1 MKYVTPKLLFLMFFL
16 VAWFILSPYLFASF
30 TLVLPRAGAK
40 GKGYGTFHEEAVR
53 VFSSLLEQEAIAD
66 PIPVIQVRYLV
77 HLRSCISVFLFFFC
91 FLFCFF
97 SKIEL
102 L

>member
-1 MKYVTPKLLFLMFFL
+1 MKYVTPKLLLLMFFL

-66 PIPVIQVRYLV
+66 PIPVIQGILQTCQDLKP
-77 HLRSCISVFLFFFC
+77 LRDEVGFHRGLWLIL
-91 FLFCFF
+91 
-97 SKIEL
+97 
-102 L
+102 